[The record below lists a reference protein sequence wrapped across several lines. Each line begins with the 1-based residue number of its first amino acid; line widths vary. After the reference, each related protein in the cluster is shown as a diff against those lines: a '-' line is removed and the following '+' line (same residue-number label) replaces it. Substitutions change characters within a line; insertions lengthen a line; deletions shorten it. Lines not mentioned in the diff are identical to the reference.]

1 MRSALSALALCAAV
15 LAPLDA
21 QLLPPD
27 ANGLTLGHVHLN
39 VTDVD
44 AQKKFWTTFFDAK
57 PLTNEKAQ
65 LPGVKVPGLLILFTK
80 KEPARGSEGCTMDH
94 FGFRVRSLKEMMDSL
109 SAAGYEVGKP
119 FKGTEGF
126 QNAYVTGPDKVRIE
140 MQEDVNLPVK
150 AAVNHLH
157 FMLKD
162 AMVLRSWYIE
172 KLGLTATTRGS
183 LQTANASGGNLSFS
197 PARTEPVGSKGT
209 SIDHIG
215 FEVTNLEAYC
225 RKLEAEGIKFDVPY
239 RKVPALGVAIAF
251 ITDPDDVSIEL
262 TEGLTAF

>member
-1 MRSALSALALCAAV
+1 MRSILSV
-15 LAPLDA
+15 LAVCASVFTPLHA

-39 VTDVD
+39 VTDID
-44 AQKKFWTTFFDAK
+44 AQKKFYTTFFDAR
-57 PLTNEKAQ
+57 PLANNKLE
-65 LPGVKVPGLLILFTK
+65 GVKVPGMLILFTK
-80 KEPARGSEGCTMDH
+80 KDPTRGSEGCTMDH
-94 FGFRVRSLKEMMDSL
+94 FGFRVRSLKEMTDSL
-109 SAAGYEVGKP
+109 TAAGYEVGKP

-140 MQEDVNLPVK
+140 MQEDIDSPVK
-150 AAVNHLH
+150 ARVNHLH
-157 FMLKD
+157 FQLKD
-162 AMVLRSWYIE
+162 AMVLRSWYID
-172 KLGLTATTRGS
+172 KLGLQATMRGS
-183 LQTANASGGNLSFS
+183 LQTANAGGGNLSFS
-197 PARTEPVGSKGT
+197 PARTDPIGSKGT

-239 RKVPALGVAIAF
+239 RKVPALGIAVAF
-251 ITDPDDVSIEL
+251 ITDPYGVSIEL

>member
-1 MRSALSALALCAAV
+1 MRFTFSALVLCAAAF
-15 LAPLDA
+15 LPLHA

-27 ANGLTLGHVHLN
+27 ASGLTLGHVHLN

-57 PLTNEKAQ
+57 PLASDK
-65 LPGVKVPGLLILFTK
+65 LSGVKVPGLLILFTK
-80 KEPARGSEGCTMDH
+80 KEPTRGSEGCTMDH
-94 FGFRVRSLKEMMDSL
+94 FGFRVHSLKEMTDSL
-109 SAAGYEVGKP
+109 TAAGYVVGKP

-157 FMLKD
+157 FQLKD

-172 KLGLTATTRGS
+172 KLGLAATTRGS
-183 LQTANASGGNLSFS
+183 IQTANASGGNLSFS
-197 PARTEPVGSKGT
+197 PARTEPIGSKGT

-239 RKVPALGVAIAF
+239 RKVPAAGIAIAF
-251 ITDPDDVSIEL
+251 ITDPYGVSIEL
-262 TEGLTAF
+262 TEGLTAY